1 MQNGNRNFADMTYFC
16 GYSDQSHFIRENR
29 RYLRTYF
36 GKIGEDTTRVFRFV
50 CLALLNVSFLLSE
63 GAAIC

>member
-29 RYLRTYF
+29 RYSGLISAKLV
-36 GKIGEDTTRVFRFV
+36 KIQLVYSDLFASPF
-50 CLALLNVSFLLSE
+50 
-63 GAAIC
+63 